1 MTSSLFF
8 RFMVNSRCILY
19 DSYIFINSN
28 GLSYKKWKQNK
39 KFSNMAFMQQLSV
52 NLLYYFREKLL
63 MFCKKNA
70 GISKIKGFLELK
82 GIFSETKYLCI
93 PMYQIQVFII
103 ILMTIIQRATFLHFK
118 FLTCFLFSEND
129 NKFQSLIW
137 KLFRRLSYKVLFWY
151 NFDKNIIEKISL
163 LQYTNKKK
171 LKTS

>member
-1 MTSSLFF
+1 
-8 RFMVNSRCILY
+8 
-19 DSYIFINSN
+19 
-28 GLSYKKWKQNK
+28 
-39 KFSNMAFMQQLSV
+39 
-52 NLLYYFREKLL
+52 

-82 GIFSETKYLCI
+82 GIFSETRYLCI
-93 PMYQIQVFII
+93 PMYQIQVFSI
-103 ILMTIIQRATFLHFK
+103 ILMAIIQRATFLHFR

-129 NKFQSLIW
+129 NKFQSLIC
-137 KLFRRLSYKVLFWY
+137 KLFRWLSYKDPFCY